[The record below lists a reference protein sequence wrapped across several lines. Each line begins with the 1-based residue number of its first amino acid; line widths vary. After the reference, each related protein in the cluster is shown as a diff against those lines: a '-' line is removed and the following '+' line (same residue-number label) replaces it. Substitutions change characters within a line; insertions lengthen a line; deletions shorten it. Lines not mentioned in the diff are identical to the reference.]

1 MTPEYWKKIER
12 VLDVVLESNPDQWST
27 IVDHLCGD
35 DKQLRR
41 EVDTLLRH
49 YRGAQSFLRSPAGEV
64 MLSLTGDEALG
75 RDDIITELHTIDR
88 YRITREIAHGGMG
101 RVFLA
106 ERADGEYTQ
115 RVALK
120 LLHAGLNSETMRQRF
135 RTERQILASLNHPNI
150 ARLLDGG
157 VTGSPESPDEYRPY
171 LVMEYVEGKSIIQY
185 CEDKNLLLHERLQI
199 FIKVAEAIHHAHRNL
214 VIHCDIKPSNILVT
228 GGGEVK
234 LLDFGISRILDD
246 GTSGLQGMT
255 QTGLRR
261 WMTPEYAS
269 PEQIRGERPT
279 TSTDIYQ
286 LGVLLYELVTGSR
299 PFQDE
304 GQSIHLL
311 ERSILEKD
319 PVKPSMAN
327 SSNTSVKTLD
337 GDIDAIILKT
347 LRKEP
352 ALRYESVAALID
364 DIHRYLSRQ
373 PVLARRG
380 NLGYR
385 ANKFVHRHRVGVTSA
400 ATILLLA
407 GMLAGF
413 YTHRLAVE
421 RDRAEQAAIQAIV
434 EAETAAQV
442 TEFLMGMF
450 EAGAPD
456 RALGEEITALE
467 ILDRGVERAEQ
478 LADQPEIQA
487 SMFHVIGR
495 VYMQLGEYDRAYPL
509 LERAL
514 VVREALF
521 GPEHDQVAR
530 SLNALATLYQERGEY
545 DAAEQ
550 LFRQSLSIDQ
560 KLFGERHEKVA
571 TSLNNLGLLLVLK
584 GNYDEAEP
592 LYKESLSITRELPD
606 SDPGKIAT
614 KLNNLAGIYL
624 ERGEPEAA
632 EPLYREALE
641 LYRQAHGEMHTRI
654 AMAMDNLAKVLV
666 RMGELTEAEP
676 LLNSSLTMQRAL
688 LGDSHPSIATTYYGI
703 ADFYYNKGELEKAE
717 ENYNAALAIDLSAF
731 GDNHPNVGYD
741 LLGLGRVYLARGDDA
756 TAERVLRNA
765 YIIWSES
772 LPPGDWRTAE
782 AASLLGHALSGLG
795 RFDEAELLMVE
806 SYSIL
811 ESTFGVHHAR
821 TKAALQRIVTM
832 YTLWE
837 RPAQAEYYSA
847 FLDADAVD
855 DGS

>member
-12 VLDVVLESNPDQWST
+12 VLDAVLESDPDQWAA
-27 IVDHLCGD
+27 IVDHFCGD
-35 DKQLRR
+35 EKQLRH
-41 EVDTLLRH
+41 EVETLLRH
-49 YRGAQSFLRSPAGEV
+49 YRGAQSFLQSPAGEV
-64 MLSLTGDEALG
+64 MLSLTGDETSD
-75 RDDIITELHTIDR
+75 RDDIITQLHTIDR
-88 YRITREIAHGGMG
+88 YRIIHEIAHGGMG

-120 LLHAGLNSETMRQRF
+120 SLHAGLNSETMRQRF

-185 CEDKNLLLHERLQI
+185 CEDKHLLLHERLQI

-246 GTSGLQGMT
+246 GTSGLQRMT

-261 WMTPEYAS
+261 WMTPEYAA

-299 PFQDE
+299 PFQLE
-304 GQSIHLL
+304 GESIHLL
-311 ERSILEKD
+311 ERSILENE
-319 PVKPSMAN
+319 PVKPSMAI
-327 SSNTSVKTLD
+327 SSRASGTRLH
-337 GDIDAIILKT
+337 GDVDAIILKT

-364 DIHRYLSRQ
+364 DIYRYLSRQ

-380 NLGYR
+380 NLGYH

-400 ATILLLA
+400 ITILLLA
-407 GMLAGF
+407 GMLAGY

-450 EAGAPD
+450 QAGAPD
-456 RALGEEITALE
+456 RALGKEITALE

-487 SMFHVIGR
+487 SMIHVIGR

-509 LERAL
+509 LERAIA
-514 VVREALF
+514 VREALF
-521 GPEHDQVAR
+521 GPEHEQVAR
-530 SLNALATLYQERGEY
+530 SLSVLATLHQERGEY
-545 DAAEQ
+545 DTAEG
-550 LFRQSLSIDQ
+550 LFRQALSVDRKI
-560 KLFGERHEKVA
+560 FGDRHEKVA
-571 TSLNNLGLLLVLK
+571 TGLNNLGLLLVLK

-592 LYKESLSITRELPD
+592 LYRESLSIVRELPD
-606 SDPGKIAT
+606 TDPGKIAT

-624 ERGEPEAA
+624 ERREPEAA

-641 LYRQAHGEMHTRI
+641 LYKEAHGEMHTRI
-654 AMAMDNLAKVLV
+654 AMAMENLAKVLV
-666 RMGELTEAEP
+666 MMGNLAEAEP
-676 LLNSSLTMQRAL
+676 LLNNSLAMFRTL
-688 LGDSHPSIATTYYGI
+688 LGDTHPSIATTYYAI
-703 ADFYYNKGELEKAE
+703 ADFYYNKGDLERAE
-717 ENYNAALAIDLSAF
+717 EKYNAALAIDRSVF
-731 GDNHPNVGYD
+731 GDNHPNLAYD
-741 LLGLGRVYLARGDDA
+741 LLGLSRIHLARGDA
-756 TAERVLRNA
+756 ETAERTLREA
-765 YIIWSES
+765 YKIWSGS

-782 AASLLGHALSGLG
+782 VASLLGHALSGLG

-821 TKAALQRIVTM
+821 TKAALHRIVTM
-832 YTLWE
+832 YTSWE
-837 RPAQAEYYSA
+837 RPGQAEYYSA
-847 FLDADAVD
+847 FLDTVAVD